1 MLVGGVAALG
11 GLAAFLVLQGLDAA
25 DKWSSVLSLFF
36 TVAGF
41 ALTLAGLLGRPSA
54 QSADQ
59 AVTGGSLH
67 QIRNVTGDVVIRPGG
82 STSAPQAPAAP
93 SAPTAGQGGR
103 PRRRR
108 YGEGCRAQGEQSGAE
123 HEESAHG
130 RDARP
135 VDLAPRTGG
144 GQPEVTRP
152 RPDPR

>member
-1 MLVGGVAALG
+1 MTQRVLLMLVGGVAALG
-11 GLAAFLVLQGLDAA
+11 GLAAFLILQGLDAA

-93 SAPTAGQGGR
+93 SAPTAGQGG
-103 PRRRR
+103 
-108 YGEGCRAQGEQSGAE
+108 GTQSARGART
-123 HEESAHG
+123 AG
-130 RDARP
+130 
-135 VDLAPRTGG
+135 DLHQLDGVGG
-144 GQPEVTRP
+144 SVRVEPPTTP
-152 RPDPR
+152 TP

>member
-1 MLVGGVAALG
+1 MTQRVLLMLVGGVAALG

-93 SAPTAGQGGR
+93 SATAAGQGG
-103 PRRRR
+103 
-108 YGEGCRAQGEQSGAE
+108 GTQSARGART
-123 HEESAHG
+123 AG
-130 RDARP
+130 
-135 VDLAPRTGG
+135 DLHQLDGVGG
-144 GQPEVTRP
+144 SVRVEPPTTP
-152 RPDPR
+152 TP